1 MDTNKELDD
10 KTKYGNMIKE
20 IRIKAGLTQGEVAS
34 QMNVTPGYISN
45 VEKGRTALSLRL
57 LIFYAKITGVSLD
70 SLVGS
75 LDEEYEDTAIDN
87 NIVTEVK
94 KMDIDQ
100 KKKLLKIIKILNQ

>member
-10 KTKYGNMIKE
+10 KTKYGDMIKE

-87 NIVTEVK
+87 DIVREVK

>member
-1 MDTNKELDD
+1 MDINKELDD
-10 KTKYGNMIKE
+10 KTKYGDMIKE

-45 VEKGRTALSLRL
+45 VENGRTALSLRL
-57 LIFYAKITGVSLD
+57 LMYYAKITGVSLD

-75 LDEEYEDTAIDN
+75 LDNEYEDTAIDN
-87 NIVTEVK
+87 DILREIK

>member
-87 NIVTEVK
+87 DIVREVK